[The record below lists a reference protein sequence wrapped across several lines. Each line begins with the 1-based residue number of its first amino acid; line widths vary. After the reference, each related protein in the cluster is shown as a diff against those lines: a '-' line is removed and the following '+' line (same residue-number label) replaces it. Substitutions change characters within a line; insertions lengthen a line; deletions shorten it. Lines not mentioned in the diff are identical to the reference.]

1 MDRRGGKVA
10 TEIFEGERRFPA
22 WSACPSISSN
32 NDEAICNILIT
43 SKSGAQA
50 RLADVA
56 KIAVVN
62 GPAQI
67 SRELGKRRIV
77 VGVNVKDR
85 DLGGFVAEL
94 QQKVGP
100 GSSCPMATTWSGAV
114 SSRTWNVPWAT

>member
-1 MDRRGGKVA
+1 VA
-10 TEIFEGERRFPA
+10 TEIFEGERRFPGVVRL
-22 WSACPSISSN
+22 PERFRN
-32 NDEAICNILIT
+32 NIEAISNILIT

-56 KIAVVN
+56 KIAVVD

-85 DLGGFVAEL
+85 DLGSFVAEL

-100 GSSCPMATTWSGAV
+100 DQVAGWLLPGVGRSVPEHGA
-114 SSRTWNVPWAT
+114 RAWAT